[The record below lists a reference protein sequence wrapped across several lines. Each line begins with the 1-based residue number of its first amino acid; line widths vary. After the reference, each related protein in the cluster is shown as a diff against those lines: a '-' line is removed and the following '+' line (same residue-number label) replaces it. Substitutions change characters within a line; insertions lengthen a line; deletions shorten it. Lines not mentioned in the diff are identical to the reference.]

1 MNEETGELDGTL
13 QTLSGDVYDLTNG
26 KVSIMLDPETYKS
39 PYKILQDISKIWNE
53 LTDVQQAQL
62 AERLFGKNRANIGV
76 AILSNFKQA
85 EAAMESMQN
94 SAGAADKEMEII
106 TNSLTYKLNAL
117 RETGTGIWQ
126 NLFQRESIGG
136 VVDDLTTLL
145 GVVEKFTDKFGLLGT
160 IVGAGGAGN
169 ILFRFFKEWKAMS
182 DAQEPDMSFINILQR
197 AFPSVRAGVE
207 AYNASLASGST
218 AMTAFGAGAKA
229 LGASLAPLIAIL
241 VAVGA
246 AFAGFKYFDYV
257 NTGWTRAQESAQKA
271 VTSYQEAKDKLDSL
285 KQEKDDNLSKV
296 QEIAAKYD
304 ISVDGMDDV
313 DAMIEKIRS
322 SDKGITL
329 VDQAELEKL
338 SQANTDLETQIKIQE
353 QIANARKQAAIAET
367 EQAAQTEKSYWE
379 EVKERH
385 GKGILGTIAAGW
397 DYFAGNTFR
406 ATGNKP
412 TEQQEY
418 EERDTTNLG
427 MAKTAYEEL
436 IAKKQ
441 ELQKLDNEMAN
452 SQGGVTDEQI
462 KRHEQLTNEIAEQ
475 GAKTGALINTVSNE
489 MKGMEG
495 STSAFSRDYMK
506 SASQLIRDFNNMDAT
521 PAEAA
526 LNNLNAF
533 FDGTTGKNAIKEQ
546 LVEAA
551 KSGEDLESTLRGLG
565 LSLQDLDI
573 SDASYLKDY
582 FNDLVKEVEDAD
594 DEVQNLGKT
603 VSEVEEAGK
612 TANADNDWSTIQTAY
627 KKAGELLKEG
637 KTGVDDFQTVAQFMS
652 PKNLGELAKQA
663 KDAGD
668 YASNVYQKAFEDAQS
683 KADRWFGEDETQ
695 SMKNFVD
702 DMQSSGLFDVDKAF
716 NGNQWDVA
724 TQFETTAEAAEKMG
738 TSVGVVE
745 TMLQGLEAY
754 GYDFSNIEKSGEM
767 LNEYS
772 QTLDALNQTYESMA
786 EGDAKDRLDQLLNGD
801 EGFNSQYE
809 KFQTD
814 LSELSKEQVV
824 RIRFEYDLAS
834 IQNQI
839 DEIQKLID
847 AGDNSVSNN
856 AALIAK
862 KDQYVETAEKGLGL
876 DQEGIKL
883 PVEYEL
889 AQDAESSLKAQ
900 LAQTT
905 DNREKIVLQAEIENR
920 QQVQQDVLTAFA
932 DAHPEIT
939 PEMSVDDIN
948 AALASTFSDNTI
960 HFKASVDGVESEL
973 QAVRNEDG
981 TISYTANIDGV
992 ETEVEQVTE
1001 KDGTVSYTAEVKEE
1015 LPDKELNKEG
1025 KINYSTS
1032 VTDTNTNNDKTAKV
1046 TYSKDSSAVDNYQ
1059 ATDKQAKVSFSADTK
1074 EADGYKPTDKQA
1086 KVVFGKDSAVP
1097 DGYKPTDK
1105 HATVVFGKDSSAP
1118 DGYSPSDKHATVHYS
1133 ADTGSLPNSFS
1144 TITRYVNY
1152 VKTGAV
1158 SVDGTAHADGTAYAK
1173 GTAFAHGNW
1182 GTVRSGVA
1190 LGGELGRKHFAS
1202 VHGDMYSK

>member
-1 MNEETGELDGTL
+1 
-13 QTLSGDVYDLTNG
+13 
-26 KVSIMLDPETYKS
+26 
-39 PYKILQDISKIWNE
+39 
-53 LTDVQQAQL
+53 
-62 AERLFGKNRANIGV
+62 
-76 AILSNFKQA
+76 
-85 EAAMESMQN
+85 MEKMSN

-160 IVGAGGAGN
+160 VVGAGGVGN
-169 ILFRFFKEWKAMS
+169 VLFRFFKEWKAMS
-182 DAQEPDMSFINILQR
+182 DAKEPDMSFINILQR

-218 AMTAFGAGAKA
+218 AMAAFGAGAKA

-271 VTSYQEAKDKLDSL
+271 VTSYQEAQDKLDSL

-304 ISVDGMDDV
+304 ISVEGMDDV

-551 KSGEDLESTLRGLG
+551 KSGEDLESTLKGLG

-663 KDAGD
+663 KDAGN
-668 YASNVYQKAFEDAQS
+668 YAADVYQQAFEDAQG
-683 KADRWFGEDETQ
+683 KADRWFGEDEAK
-695 SMKNFVD
+695 SLMNFAD
-702 DMQSSGLFDVDKAF
+702 DAKASGIF
-716 NGNQWDVA
+716 NINKSDEKGLWDISVA
-724 TQFETTAEAAEKMG
+724 EGFETTAQAADKLG

-745 TMLQGLEAY
+745 TMLKGLEAY
-754 GYDFSNIEKSGEM
+754 GYDFSGIEKSGEM

-824 RIRFEYDLAS
+824 RIKFEYDLAS

-839 DEIQKLID
+839 DEIQDQI
-847 AGDNSVSNN
+847 NN
-856 AALIAK
+856 GYETVANRAALISK
-862 KDQYVETAEKGLGL
+862 RDQYVETAEKGLGL
-876 DQEGIKL
+876 DQEGIKM

-889 AQDAESSLKAQ
+889 AQDAEQSLKNQ
-900 LAQTT
+900 LANT
-905 DNREKIVLQAEIENR
+905 DLSDDKKRIELQAEIDN
-920 QQVQQDVLTAFA
+920 QQQIQQDVLTAFA

-939 PEMSVDDIN
+939 PEMSVEDIN

-960 HFKASVDGVESEL
+960 HFKASVDGVESQI

-981 TISYTANIDGV
+981 TITYTADVDGV
-992 ETEVEQVTE
+992 ETEVEPETN
-1001 KDGTVSYTAEVKEE
+1001 KDGTITYTAEVEGEE
-1015 LPDKELNKEG
+1015 KIEEASSDKTATITADVKVTGAEKVN
-1025 KINYSTS
+1025 S
-1032 VTDTNTNNDKTAKV
+1032 VTDGVNNKSVSVGANVAGTEQVSQLSGAINNLQTKTVSANATV
-1046 TYSKDSSAVDNYQ
+1046 TGTEQVNQLSGAINNIQPKTVAAN
-1059 ATDKQAKVSFSADTK
+1059 ATVS
-1074 EADGYKPTDKQA
+1074 
-1086 KVVFGKDSAVP
+1086 GKDRVNDLHSAIDSLSSKTVDARANVSGKGEV
-1097 DGYKPTDK
+1097 DGLRSSISSLSSK
-1105 HATVVFGKDSSAP
+1105 TV
-1118 DGYSPSDKHATVHYS
+1118 
-1133 ADTGSLPNSFS
+1133 
-1144 TITRYVNY
+1144 TITTIHKTVNQT
-1152 VKTGAV
+1152 VNA
-1158 SVDGTAHADGTAYAK
+1158 VDGTAHAR
-1173 GTAFAHGNW
+1173 GTAFANGTAHKGVSFAGGNW
-1182 GTVRSGVA
+1182 GTRGSGVA
-1190 LGGELGRKHFAS
+1190 LVGEENPEILVRDGRWQLIGENSAEFVAYKK
-1202 VHGDMYSK
+1202 GDIELCPHTVMCA

>member
-1 MNEETGELDGTL
+1 MAG
-13 QTLSGDVYDLTNG
+13 
-26 KVSIMLDPETYKS
+26 
-39 PYKILQDISKIWNE
+39 
-53 LTDVQQAQL
+53 
-62 AERLFGKNRANIGV
+62 
-76 AILSNFKQA
+76 
-85 EAAMESMQN
+85 MEK

-126 NLFQRESIGG
+126 NLFKRESIGG

-160 IVGAGGAGN
+160 VVTAGGAGN
-169 ILFRFFKEWKAMS
+169 VLFRFFKEWKAMS
-182 DAQEPDMSFINILQR
+182 DAKEPDMSFVNVAQR
-197 AFPSVRAGVE
+197 AFPALRSGIE
-207 AYNASLASGST
+207 AYNAALASGSSYM
-218 AMTAFGAGAKA
+218 AAFGAGAQA
-229 LGASLAPLIAIL
+229 MIASMWPLVGVLAAVAIA
-241 VAVGA
+241 V
-246 AFAGFKYFDYV
+246 AGFKAFDYV
-257 NTGWTRAQESAQKA
+257 NTSWTRAQESAQKA

-304 ISVDGMDDV
+304 ISVEGMDDV

-379 EVKERH
+379 EVREKH
-385 GKGILGTIAAGW
+385 GKGIFGTIASAWEWATSLDREVKTDKDGNQYV
-397 DYFAGNTFR
+397 DYSWGGEAH
-406 ATGNKP
+406 A
-412 TEQQEY
+412 
-418 EERDTTNLG
+418 ERDTTNLG

-452 SQGGVTDEQI
+452 SKGGVTDEQI

-495 STSAFSRDYMK
+495 STSSFARDYMK

-573 SDASYLKDY
+573 SDASYLTDY

-594 DEVQNLGKT
+594 DEVRNLGKT

-652 PKNLGELAKQA
+652 PKNLGELAKKA
-663 KDAGD
+663 KDAGN
-668 YASNVYQKAFEDAQS
+668 YAADVYQQAFEDAQG
-683 KADRWFGEDETQ
+683 KADRWFGEDEAK
-695 SMKNFVD
+695 SLMNFAD
-702 DMQSSGLFDVDKAF
+702 DAEASGIF
-716 NGNQWDVA
+716 NINKSDEKGLWDISVA
-724 TQFETTAEAAEKMG
+724 EGFETTAQAADKLG

-745 TMLQGLEAY
+745 TMLKGLEAY
-754 GYDFSNIEKSGEM
+754 GYDFSGIEKSGEM

-876 DQEGIKL
+876 DQEGVVM
-883 PVEYEL
+883 PVKYEL
-889 AQDAESSLKAQ
+889 AQDAEQSLKNQ
-900 LAQTT
+900 LANT
-905 DNREKIVLQAEIENR
+905 DLSDDEKRIELQAEIEN
-920 QQVQQDVLTAFA
+920 QQQIQQDVLTAFA

-939 PEMSVDDIN
+939 PEMSVEDIN
-948 AALASTFSDNTI
+948 ATLASTFSDNTI
-960 HFKASVDGVESEL
+960 HFKASVDGVESQI

-981 TISYTANIDGV
+981 TITYTADVDGV
-992 ETEVEQVTE
+992 ETEVEPETN
-1001 KDGTVSYTAEVKEE
+1001 KDGTITYTAEVEGEE
-1015 LPDKELNKEG
+1015 KIEEASSDKTATITADVKVTGAEKVN
-1025 KINYSTS
+1025 S
-1032 VTDTNTNNDKTAKV
+1032 VTDGVNNKSVSVGANVAGTEQVSQLSGAINNLQTKTV
-1046 TYSKDSSAVDNYQ
+1046 SAN
-1059 ATDKQAKVSFSADTK
+1059 
-1074 EADGYKPTDKQA
+1074 
-1086 KVVFGKDSAVP
+1086 
-1097 DGYKPTDK
+1097 
-1105 HATVVFGKDSSAP
+1105 ATVTGTEQVNKLSGAINNIQPKTVAAN
-1118 DGYSPSDKHATVHYS
+1118 ATVSGTDRVNDLHS
-1133 ADTGSLPNSFS
+1133 AIDSLSSKTVDARANVSGKGEVDGLRS
-1144 TITRYVNY
+1144 SISSLSSKTVTITTIHKTVNQT
-1152 VKTGAV
+1152 VNA
-1158 SVDGTAHADGTAYAK
+1158 VDGTAHAR
-1173 GTAFAHGNW
+1173 GTAFANGTARKGVSFAGGNW
-1182 GTVRSGVA
+1182 GTRGSGVA
-1190 LGGELGRKHFAS
+1190 LVGEENPEILVRDGRWQLIGENSAEFVAYKK
-1202 VHGDMYSK
+1202 GDIELCPHTVMCA